1 MIGVERDMD
10 RDTKGKIIEDYRIHE
25 QDTGSADVQV
35 AILTERIKTLTEHL
49 QTHPKDH
56 GSRRGLLIMVGRRR
70 QLLSHLRNSELGRYR
85 NVVKRL
91 GLRK

>member
-1 MIGVERDMD
+1 MI
-10 RDTKGKIIEDYRIHE
+10 TKELKSTIISDYKIHD

-35 AILTERIKTLTEHL
+35 AILTERIKSLTEHL
-49 QTHPKDH
+49 QSHPKDH

-70 QLLSHLRNSELGRYR
+70 KMLNHLRDRELGRYR

>member
-1 MIGVERDMD
+1 MEKKAKEKVIG
-10 RDTKGKIIEDYRIHE
+10 DYRVHDT
-25 QDTGSADVQV
+25 DTGSADVQV
-35 AILTERIKTLTEHL
+35 ALLTERIKSLTEHL
-49 QTHPKDH
+49 QAHPKDH
-56 GSRRGLLIMVGRRR
+56 SSRRGLLRMVGRRR

>member
-1 MIGVERDMD
+1 MEKLEKEKVIG
-10 RDTKGKIIEDYRIHE
+10 DYRIHD

-35 AILTERIKTLTEHL
+35 ALLTERIKALTDHL
-49 QTHPKDH
+49 QKHPKDH
-56 GSRRGLLIMVGRRR
+56 SSRRGLLKMVGARR
-70 QLLSHLRNSELGRYR
+70 QMLNHLRNSELGRYR

>member
-1 MIGVERDMD
+1 MVSYIME
-10 RDTKGKIIEDYRIHE
+10 KKEKEKIIGDYRVHD

-35 AILTERIKTLTEHL
+35 ALLTERIKSLTDHL
-49 QTHPKDH
+49 QSHPKDH
-56 GSRRGLLIMVGRRR
+56 SSRRGLLIMVGRRR